1 MRRRLQASQRSP
13 KLRRTADT
21 DVSFMLI
28 LPLHKP
34 LTRENFPLVTMLL
47 VLVNVMVF
55 FGFQSGDRSALAE
68 AQRYY
73 VDSGLGRY
81 EAPAYARYLQR
92 ADRSEDA
99 AELSDLPE
107 KARIVHV
114 GQATLTDV
122 GFIEALQDGSLF
134 ADPDTAQAWRPLRAG
149 YDRLLDDVFTLK
161 YILRSSEWSP
171 MRMLSAA
178 FLHGDVM
185 HLIGNMIFLLALGVL
200 LEGAI
205 GPFRFLGVYLLGAV
219 GASAAS
225 LAWRWGDA
233 GGGLGASGAIAALM
247 GAFCVVW
254 GRQPVRF
261 FYWFG
266 VVFDYVKAPAIWLL
280 PAWLGWE
287 VYNLWTNDDAGVG
300 FDAHAGGLICGA
312 LTGAALVMAGQVR
325 RDYIDADVV
334 IANDDRWERALRH
347 LGRMEN
353 RQAEALLGELAD
365 ERPHDFDIAMAR
377 YRAAR
382 NDGRAGAAT
391 QRAVE
396 VLRLKAADLAQVQAQ
411 QTIADA
417 LAGSGALTADV
428 QEGLVARWIELGQ
441 LQPAETLLIQAGDAL
456 PRTEQAR
463 QWFRLAL
470 GYGTQRD
477 DEQRVRVLRDVAARY
492 PDLPQAEKAQFLLDN
507 A

>member
-1 MRRRLQASQRSP
+1 
-13 KLRRTADT
+13 
-21 DVSFMLI
+21 MLI

-34 LTRENFPLVTMLL
+34 LTLENLPLATMLL
-47 VLVNVMVF
+47 VLVNVVVF
-55 FGFQSGDRSALAE
+55 FGFQSGDRDALAE

-73 VDSGLGRY
+73 VESGLGRY
-81 EAPAYARYLQR
+81 EAPAYVRYLQNAGR
-92 ADRSEDA
+92 GDEA
-99 AELSDLPE
+99 AELAELPE
-107 KARIVHV
+107 KRRIVQV

-122 GFIEALQDGSLF
+122 RFIDALQGGTLF
-134 ADPDTAQAWRPLRAG
+134 ADPDAAQAWRPLRAG
-149 YDRLLDDVFTLK
+149 YDRLLGNVFRLR
-161 YILRSSEWSP
+161 YVQRSSEWSP
-171 MRMLSAA
+171 LRMLSSA
-178 FLHGDVM
+178 FLHGDAM

-205 GPFRFLGVYLLGAV
+205 GPFRFLGVYLLGAF

-233 GGGLGASGAIAALM
+233 SSGLGASGAVAALM

-287 VYNLWTNDDAGVG
+287 VYNLWTNGEAGIG
-300 FDAHAGGLICGA
+300 FDAHAGGLVCGA
-312 LTGAALVMAGQVR
+312 LTGALLVMTGQLR
-325 RDYIDADVV
+325 RDYIEDAGV
-334 IANDDRWERALRH
+334 IAEARDDRWERAQRH

-353 RQAEALLGELAD
+353 RQAEALLDELAG

-382 NDGRAGAAT
+382 NEGRAQMAA
-391 QRAVE
+391 QRAMD
-396 VLRLKAADLAQVQAQ
+396 VLRLQAGDPAQVRAQ
-411 QTIADA
+411 QVLVGE
-417 LAGSGALTADV
+417 LAGSGALAADV

-441 LQPAETLLIQAGDAL
+441 LQSAEALLTQAGGEL
-456 PRTEQAR
+456 PRADQAR

-477 DEQRVRVLRDVAARY
+477 DEQRARVLRDVAARY
-492 PDLPQAEKAQFLLDN
+492 PDLPQAEKARFLLDN